1 MGCEDPYKV
10 LGVKPGCTLEELK
23 RAYRQKAM
31 IVHPTRGGSDEL
43 FNIVTESFRTLFTA
57 LNNVTAESCNVAAAD
72 VEDIV
77 KHAFSK
83 GDGTID
89 MDKFN
94 EVFEQHRT
102 RAPENAGY
110 GDRMIESTSAREDF
124 TFTAPQ
130 HLIKDFNAT
139 KFNEMFEQQAACGDA
154 RLYDEPE
161 PLGMFDNMA
170 FGQLGLESVA
180 DFSAPN
186 TGGGLNYSDYMKAHT
201 TGRLIDPRIVEK
213 RPEFRSV
220 EELEKHRAKQDYTPR
235 SHAPSRDRARIRRL
249 FGTRSSETRWRP
261 HRSLQMRP
269 IPSRAFTRSL
279 NPHSSHPCI
288 VMSTTPSNYI
298 RILKISCS
306 NQVFL

>member
-10 LGVKPGCTLEELK
+10 LGVKPGCTVEELK
-23 RAYRQKAM
+23 SAYRQKAM
-31 IVHPTRGGSDEL
+31 IVHPSRGGSDEL

-57 LNNVTAESCNVAAAD
+57 LSGNTTTGNVATAAKQDD

-94 EVFEQHRT
+94 AVFEQHRT
-102 RAPENAGY
+102 RAPEDAGY
-110 GDRMIESTSAREDF
+110 GDRMIESTGAREDF
-124 TFTAPQ
+124 TFNAPQ

-154 RLYDEPE
+154 RRYDEPE

-170 FGQLGLESVA
+170 FGQLGLESVS

-201 TGRLIDPRIVEK
+201 TGRLIDPRTVEK

-220 EELEKHRAKQDYTPR
+220 EEFEAHRAKQDYTLTPAEKLR
-235 SHAPSRDRARIRRL
+235 LDAKAEREEQDRLQHKERVAKQDAAYVEQ
-249 FGTRSSETRWRP
+249 FASVMGTVRGKV
-261 HRSLQMRP
+261 
-269 IPSRAFTRSL
+269 A
-279 NPHSSHPCI
+279 
-288 VMSTTPSNYI
+288 
-298 RILKISCS
+298 K
-306 NQVFL
+306 